1 MVDMKSVPQ
10 QKKQACFPNPQNTE
24 LAMQSVVAEGS
35 DWGASAHRLPVY
47 SNGVATWPVELL
59 RDTPGRTTTYQS
71 FQTTVSNNMNRPY
84 LGERTVVYNEDG
96 TTSAGDYKFI
106 TFKEASETAT
116 YIGSG
121 LKSLG
126 VAKNQPVGLY
136 SKNRMEWTLTDH
148 ALSSYT
154 LPSVA
159 IYDTLGPESVH
170 YVMEHSEMVAAF
182 FEKIRLESVLAAIG
196 KGLPNLKFA
205 ICFEV
210 ITSEDKVKFSDAG
223 VTLLNFYEVADLG
236 SENVLSHDPPTA
248 EDVAVLMY
256 TSGTT
261 GNPKG
266 VQITHRNVMSDVVSL
281 QERLRVS
288 NQDVHFS
295 FLPLAHIFERV
306 IQALCVS
313 QGCSIGFYQGKL
325 PELMLDIQTL
335 KPTFFIAVPR
345 ILSRIYDK
353 INQGIKA
360 GGPEKEAAFKGA
372 YNMRLA
378 ALERGED
385 TPILNEKVF
394 NRMGMALGG
403 RVKWILTG
411 SAPLGVAI
419 HEFLRVCVCPVIM
432 VGYGLTETTAGATIT
447 HYNDMKLGH
456 VGSPMASNEVKLV
469 SIPEMNYLTS
479 DEIPRGEVCVRGT
492 NVFGSYLKNPEKTKE
507 DIDEE
512 GWFHTGDVG
521 RWNADG
527 TLSIIDRQKSI
538 FKLSQGEYLA
548 AENLEAM
555 YGKCDH
561 IAQVF
566 VTGDSFHAYPVA
578 VVVPD
583 SESIVAWAKANNV
596 SGDARS
602 IAQSPELKALL
613 TSELLNMHKECKLKG
628 FEKLRDFIVE
638 PELFSIDN
646 ELLTPTFKLK
656 RVNATKKYKDQIT
669 DLYDAI
675 ENPTAPVKV
684 QSEITALEETCDNEV
699 YSVNLSTLVA
709 VGVIATVTGIYFG
722 QRARL
727 L

>member
-1 MVDMKSVPQ
+1 MSAPQ
-10 QKKQACFPNPQNTE
+10 EKKACFPNPQNPE
-24 LAMQSVVAEGS
+24 LSMQSVVADNA
-35 DWGASAHRLPVY
+35 DWGSSAHRFPFYVD
-47 SNGVATWPVELL
+47 GKATWPAELL
-59 RDTPGRTTTYQS
+59 SDTPGRTTSYQS
-71 FQTTVSNNMNRPY
+71 FQTSVASNKDRPY
-84 LGERTVVYNEDG
+84 LGERTVVHNEDG
-96 TTSAGDYKFI
+96 STTAGDYKFI
-106 TFKEASETAT
+106 SFKEADETAT
-116 YIGSG
+116 HIGSA

-136 SKNRMEWTLTDH
+136 SKNRVEWSMTDH

-159 IYDTLGPESVH
+159 IYDTLGPTSVH

-182 FEKIRLESVLAAIG
+182 FEKIRLESVLEAIG
-196 KGLPNLKFA
+196 KGLPNLKHV
-205 ICFEV
+205 ICFDEV
-210 ITSEDKVKFSDAG
+210 TSEDKARFSDAG
-223 VTLLNFYEVADLG
+223 VTLFYLKELVDMGAKNVA
-236 SENVLSHDPPTA
+236 EHDPPTP

-266 VQITHRNVMSDVVSL
+266 VQITHRNLMSDVVSL
-281 QERLRVS
+281 QHRLHIG
-288 NQDVHFS
+288 NQDIHFS

-306 IQALCVS
+306 VQAVCIS
-313 QGCSIGFYQGKL
+313 QGCCIGYYQGKL
-325 PELMLDIQTL
+325 PELMLDIQAL
-335 KPTFFIAVPR
+335 RPTFFIAVPR

-353 INQGIKA
+353 IRQGVKA
-360 GGPEKEAAFKGA
+360 GGPEKEAAFEGA

-378 ALERGED
+378 ALARGED
-385 TPILNEKVF
+385 TPVLNEKVF
-394 NRMGMALGG
+394 DRMSMALGG

-411 SAPLGVAI
+411 SAPLGVAV

-432 VGYGLTETTAGATIT
+432 VGYGLTETTAGATLT

-469 SIPEMNYLTS
+469 SIPEMNYLTT
-479 DEIPRGEVCVRGT
+479 DELPRGEVCVRGT

-561 IAQVF
+561 VAQVF

-583 SESIVAWAKANNV
+583 HELILAWAKANNV
-596 SGDARS
+596 PGDVAS
-602 IAQSPELKALL
+602 IAKSAELKALL
-613 TSELLNMHKECKLKG
+613 TSELEAMHKESKLKG
-628 FEKLRDFIVE
+628 FEKLKDFIVE

-656 RVNATKKYKDQIT
+656 RVNATKKYQGQIEQ
-669 DLYDAI
+669 LYDEI
-675 ENPTAPVKV
+675 ENV
-684 QSEITALEETCDNEV
+684 S
-699 YSVNLSTLVA
+699 NLSKTT
-709 VGVIATVTGIYFG
+709 I
-722 QRARL
+722 
-727 L
+727 

>member
-1 MVDMKSVPQ
+1 MVNMLVIPQ
-10 QKKQACFPNPQNTE
+10 EKQSCFPNPLNTD
-24 LAMQSVVAEGS
+24 LKMQSIVAPGE
-35 DWGASAHRLPVY
+35 DWGSSAHRFPNYVD
-47 SNGVATWPVELL
+47 GEATWPAQLL
-59 RDTPGRTTTYQS
+59 ADTPGRCTTYES
-71 FQTTVSNNMNRPY
+71 FQTTVAENPDRPY
-84 LGERTVVYNEDG
+84 LGERKVVHNKDG
-96 TTSAGDYKFI
+96 STSVGDYEFVS
-106 TFKEASETAT
+106 FKEASDTAT
-116 YIGSG
+116 MIGSG

-126 VAKNQPVGLY
+126 IRKNQTVGLY

-159 IYDTLGPESVH
+159 IYDTLGPDSVH

-182 FEKIRLESVLAAIG
+182 FEKIRLESVLTAIG
-196 KGLPNLKFA
+196 KGLPDLKYA
-205 ICFEV
+205 ICFDV
-210 ITSEDKVKFSDAG
+210 VTSEDKARFTKAG
-223 VTLLNFYEVADLG
+223 VELLDLCELKDMGVA
-236 SENVLSHDPPTA
+236 NVFPHDPPTA
-248 EDVAVLMY
+248 SDVAVLMY

-266 VQITHRNVMSDVVSL
+266 VQITHNNLMADVVSL
-281 QERLRVS
+281 QQRLHVS

-313 QGCSIGFYQGKL
+313 RGCSIGFYQGKL

-353 INQGIKA
+353 INQGVKA

-372 YNMRLA
+372 YDMRLA

-385 TPILNEKVF
+385 TPMLNEKVF
-394 NRMGMALGG
+394 DRTGLALGG

-411 SAPLGVAI
+411 SAPLGTAI

-432 VGYGLTETTAGATIT
+432 VGYGLTETTAGATLT

-469 SIPEMNYLTS
+469 SIPEMNYLTT
-479 DEIPRGEVCVRGT
+479 DECPRGEVCVKGT

-583 SESIVAWAKANNV
+583 AEMIVAWAKENNI
-596 SGDARS
+596 SGDAKS
-602 IAQSPELKALL
+602 IAQTAEL
-613 TSELLNMHKECKLKG
+613 
-628 FEKLRDFIVE
+628 
-638 PELFSIDN
+638 
-646 ELLTPTFKLK
+646 
-656 RVNATKKYKDQIT
+656 
-669 DLYDAI
+669 
-675 ENPTAPVKV
+675 
-684 QSEITALEETCDNEV
+684 
-699 YSVNLSTLVA
+699 
-709 VGVIATVTGIYFG
+709 
-722 QRARL
+722 
-727 L
+727 